1 MDERVLKL
9 KTPRDCEI
17 FAKNATER
25 GRPDLA
31 QEARQRSVQLKAESY
46 GAKSEAERECLQ
58 AVYAYEEVLSAK
70 NGKKTKA
77 SRTWQM
83 IKKHG
88 ILPAV
93 ERAVNRPQE
102 TAGYTAL
109 LEMGLEDYAFESVVV
124 KYPELFSEEAVAR
137 CAERIQG
144 WEHA

>member
-9 KTPRDCEI
+9 KTPHECQI
-17 FAKNATER
+17 FAKNVSER

-31 QEARQRSVQLKAESY
+31 QDARKRSLQLKAEIY
-46 GAKSEAERECLQ
+46 GATTEAERECLE
-58 AVYAYEEVLSAK
+58 AVYAYEEVLSEK
-70 NGKKTKA
+70 NGKKTSA

-109 LEMGLEDYAFESVVV
+109 LEMGLEDYAFEAVVV
-124 KYPELFSEEAVAR
+124 KYPELFSAEAVER
-137 CAERIQG
+137 CAERIRN
-144 WEHA
+144 WKNA